1 METDAAFAPSA
12 RLKTI
17 KGIRRRL
24 KKTVRALGG
33 LPREEV
39 SPAGGWVLD
48 HARFLLGEME
58 SARWDG
64 RRREKLPARGREPRV
79 MALAREIVAEG
90 EGEVTAPLIL
100 RTARTFYENREP
112 AQAELHCLPLALQA
126 ALLEGVDGVLRA
138 CLRED
143 AAGRRGRAWARGFSR
158 NRRRGLPREDEALR
172 RGLALLSG
180 REEEA
185 ALRRARRIM
194 EKTGRKLPD
203 ALEEKTARGLRA
215 GRLIASLHGL
225 SRLPFDA
232 IMERLNPAAALL
244 RREETYRRM
253 DNQGRACYQQAVG
266 RLAKKLGASESA
278 VARAAL
284 ELAREGEGVRG
295 EAGYYLLEETDRIGE
310 ALFRRPV
317 RKRSEGG
324 RTVRFLLPLYLGAAA
339 ALPAAWAAGTPVWL
353 WPPLLLCVSQLL
365 RTAYFALLRRR
376 FPARRLPRLY
386 FRHLTRETR
395 TLVAVPALLTD
406 PKQAVRLVKHLA
418 VLRCANP
425 DRYLDFLLLADFA
438 DGPEETAPGD
448 DDIVSAAAEAV
459 RALRETGGGA
469 YYLHRARQW
478 NGECFAG
485 RERKRGA
492 LAMLNHLLTDG
503 ERTDPVRFASCDLNA
518 LQGRYRYV
526 ITLDADTFLPP
537 GAARRL
543 VGAMEHPL
551 QKDRLGV
558 LQPRMEIAPDTVT
571 TRLQRFLG
579 GPGGADVYG
588 FAAQDVYQDALGKGS
603 FVGKGIYRPDLWLAR
618 QEGRLEGRPL
628 LSHDLIEGE
637 IVQSA
642 LASDLTLYDGHPKTL
657 AGWYRR
663 LHRWTRGDWQLLPFL
678 GDGRLPLLSRHK
690 IWDNLRRSLLP
701 LARVLLLFAAARR
714 GPALLLLALPWPG
727 RGMLRRFLFLPGEAA
742 ALTDAAA
749 RALHRQFVSHR
760 KLLEWVTAAQ
770 GEEGRVP
777 LYCVLAQALSGAALA
792 ALSLWP
798 GGFWPGAL
806 AGMLWLSA
814 PLWQAAL
821 EKPLRIA
828 APMTAPQR
836 ERMRALALDT
846 WRFFED
852 AVTADTRFLPPDNVQ
867 LDPPRGP
874 ALRTSPTNAGLYLLS
889 CCAARELGIISSRDM
904 ARRLSRTLD
913 ALDGLP
919 TWKGHFYN
927 WYDLST
933 GLPLAPAFVSTVD
946 SGNLAGCLF
955 ACAQICRQRLEEI
968 PEDLRCLPGRLDA
981 LFSRMDF
988 SALYDPKEKLF
999 FVGFDEET
1007 GKPTP
1012 ARYDLM
1018 ASEARLTS
1026 FLAVMTGQAPPEHWK
1041 RLNRA
1046 TAYCGGG
1053 PALLSWG
1060 GTLFEY
1066 LMPHLLLPL
1075 IPGTLMGEGCLCAV
1089 RAQMAHRPDRP
1100 FGISE
1105 SGCFSFDADR
1115 NYQYRAFGLPALA
1128 LSGETAGEV
1137 IAPYASLL
1145 ALPFFPFS
1153 AARNAQRMESLG
1165 WRDGRGFFEAAD
1177 YTRFSRRPQLVRSHM
1192 AHHQGMILCSLCNA
1206 LCQNALVRAF
1216 LSPPAARAC
1225 AWLLWERAPRRAYRR
1240 AALPLPR
1247 PRRALPGPCRRA
1259 ARKGFPLDAHAL
1271 SAGHMTWVLS
1281 AAGQGYLAW
1290 KDTLLTRFDP
1300 DAGEMTGPQMY
1311 LRDGDSGQVLRPL
1324 MEGRAA
1330 FLSGSAEFSLA
1341 WGKWK
1346 ALVSCCCAP
1355 LSGAAVMRLTVE
1367 NAGKEAGVLEAA
1379 TYLEAALSS
1388 YPDDRAHPNF
1398 RDLSVQVRPWGR
1410 KGLVAR
1416 RLSRGEGEAPAPV
1429 LCHFAAGVPEPV
1441 LLQGD
1446 RTLFLG
1452 RLGSVRMPEQAGL
1465 PGEKCALRT
1474 GDTLAPCLSLR
1485 CGLTVAPGEK
1495 RTAYFVTL
1503 CRDSLA
1509 ELSEDLLKEQTWK
1522 EAFSLAYT
1530 QDQMAMREMNVDG
1543 RALHAY
1549 QQILGAVWWR
1559 GQPHQGGWP
1568 PASRHVLWARG
1579 VPGTRPVWMASL
1591 RERDDALLRH
1601 ALRCHAWMRRLG
1613 VRTDLILFLP
1623 EETQYRRP
1631 IRDAA
1636 EHALSVCP
1644 GGAGEGV
1651 TVVAGGEAER
1661 EQMEKLCRLTLRSG
1675 ASLTEQ
1681 LRRLILSRR
1690 EESAALT
1697 RPRPVLPE
1705 KWRDENSFGGFTAE
1719 GSYAA
1724 VRPAPAP
1731 WHNLLCGEAFGT
1743 LACETG
1749 ILHSYAGN
1757 SRLNR
1762 ITRLNPDVHRGVP
1775 SEEICLLNEE
1785 GTLFSLTSPTALH
1798 SPGVTEYRC
1807 LCGGALSSLA
1817 VFSHPEKAAGFRT
1830 LTLRGMEGERYTVFW
1845 AVRFSLG
1852 EGEEE
1857 TRCRVRDFRVLA
1869 QNGEGPGVA
1878 WACLPGARCRV
1889 MASGL
1894 LSPAA
1899 LLGGE
1904 SGGGSAAVL
1913 SLPVVLPAGGQIRI
1927 GMLLGYSPH
1936 EEAAEADC
1944 AALLGEDEGERE
1956 RAVRRWWQ
1964 NRLGRLTLFAG
1975 EKPLEY
1981 LLNTW
1986 LPYQTLAARLL
1997 ARMGPYQAGGAWGF
2011 RDQLQDL
2018 LSLLYT
2024 HPAFARRHLLTCA
2037 AHQYAEG
2044 DAQHWWHPPR
2054 RGVRTRI
2061 SDDRLFLPY
2070 MTAQYVKITGDESV
2084 LAEKAPY
2091 LKSAPLEPDEK
2102 DRYEEPESTEWE
2114 ETLLSHCLRAI
2125 DSVGFG
2131 EHGLPLMGGGDW
2143 NDGMDRVGGE
2153 RGESVWL
2160 GFFLA
2165 VVLRE
2170 FAPLCP
2176 GDARERYKALRRRL
2190 LDAAESA
2197 WTGQWYLRAWY
2208 DGGKPLGGPQTDPPR
2223 IDLISQVFS
2232 VLAGAPRAHAGL
2244 ALNHALRLLYDR
2256 EAGLTYLL
2264 APPFSPE
2271 EKAGYI
2277 GAYLPFVRENGG
2289 QYTHAV
2295 PWLVLALCKAGKY
2308 SFAWEIARTALPTAH
2323 ADTREKALTYRT
2335 EPYVLAGDVCG
2346 GENRGRGGWTW
2357 YTGAAAWMYHVWLTA
2372 LLGFEKRGA
2381 RARLSPA
2388 PDSGME
2394 EFTLVYRYGASRWH
2408 FTAARDAAFPT
2419 LDGEKLT
2426 DGWADLVDDG
2436 KTHEARFP
2444 FR

>member
-1 METDAAFAPSA
+1 MERDAAIAPSA
-12 RLKTI
+12 RLKPVR
-17 KGIRRRL
+17 GIRRRL

-39 SPAGGWVLD
+39 SPAGGWILD
-48 HARFLLGEME
+48 HGRFLLAETE
-58 SARWDG
+58 SARRDG

-79 MALAREIVAEG
+79 MALARKIVKDG
-90 EGEVTAPLIL
+90 EGEVTAALIL
-100 RTARTFYENREP
+100 RTARTFFEDREP
-112 AQAELHCLPLALQA
+112 TQAELHCLPLAIRD
-126 ALLEGVDGVLRA
+126 ALLEEVDGVLLS

-143 AAGRRGRAWARGFSR
+143 AAARQARSWARRFSQ

-172 RGLALLSG
+172 LGLKNLSDQ
-180 REEEA
+180 EAEA

-194 EKTGRKLPD
+194 EKTGRKLKD
-203 ALEEKTARGLRA
+203 ALEEKTARGRRA
-215 GRLIASLHGL
+215 GRLVSSLHGL
-225 SRLPFDA
+225 SRLPFDG
-232 IMERLNPAAALL
+232 IMERLNPVAAAL
-244 RREETYRRM
+244 RREETYRQM
-253 DNQGRACYQQAVG
+253 DSQGRACYQQAVS

-278 VARAAL
+278 VARAAV
-284 ELAREGEGVRG
+284 ELASEGEGLRG
-295 EAGYYLLEETDRIGE
+295 EAGFYLLEEPEWIGE

-317 RKRSEGG
+317 RKRTETG
-324 RTVRFLLPLYLGAAA
+324 RTARFLLPLYLGSAA
-339 ALPAAWAAGTPVWL
+339 ALFAARAAGLPLWL
-353 WPPLLLCVSQLL
+353 LPAFLLCFSQLL

-386 FRHLTRETR
+386 FRHLTEETR

-406 PKQAVRLVKHLA
+406 PQQAVRLVKHLA
-418 VLRCANP
+418 ALRCANP

-459 RALRETGGGA
+459 RALRDTAGGT

-492 LAMLNHLLTDG
+492 LEMLNHLLTNG
-503 ERTDPVRFASCDLNA
+503 ERTDPVRFASCALNA

-526 ITLDADTFLPP
+526 ITLDADTVLPP

-588 FAAQDVYQDALGKGS
+588 VAAQDVYQDALGRGS
-603 FVGKGIYRPDLWLAR
+603 FVGKGIYRPDLWLQR

-642 LASDLTLYDGHPKTL
+642 LASDLALYDGHPKTL

-678 GDGRLPLLSRHK
+678 ADRRLPLLSRHK

-701 LARVLLLFAAARR
+701 LARVTLLFYAARR
-714 GPALLLLALPWPG
+714 GVLPFLLALPWPG
-727 RGMLRRFLFLPGEAA
+727 RGLLRRFLFLPGEAA
-742 ALTDAAA
+742 ALADAAA
-749 RALHRQFVSHR
+749 RAVYRQLVSHR

-770 GEEGRVP
+770 GEAGRVP

-814 PLWQAAL
+814 PLWQMTL

-836 ERMRALALDT
+836 ERMRALARDT

-852 AVTADTRFLPPDNVQ
+852 TVTGDTLFLPPDNLQ

-889 CCAARELGIISSRDM
+889 CCAARELGFISTRDM
-904 ARRLSRTLD
+904 ARRLSDTLD
-913 ALDGLP
+913 TLEGLP
-919 TWKGHFYN
+919 VWKGHFYN
-927 WYDLST
+927 WYDLSS

-955 ACAQICRQRLEEI
+955 ACAQICRQRLEEM
-968 PEDLRCLPGRLDA
+968 PEGFRGLPARLDA

-988 SALYDPKEKLF
+988 SALYDKREKLF
-999 FVGFDEET
+999 FVGVDAET

-1089 RAQMAHRPDRP
+1089 RAQMACRPGRP

-1145 ALPFFPFS
+1145 ALPFFPRS

-1165 WRDGRGFFEAAD
+1165 WRDARGFFEAAD
-1177 YTRFSRRPQLVRSHM
+1177 YTRSPRRPRLVRSHM

-1206 LCQNALVRAF
+1206 LCQRALVRAF
-1216 LSPPAARAC
+1216 MSPPAARAC
-1225 AWLLWERAPRRAYRR
+1225 ACLLWERAPGRAPRRA
-1240 AALPLPR
+1240 PLPPPR
-1247 PRRALPGPCRRA
+1247 LRRALPGPCRRA
-1259 ARKGFPLDAHAL
+1259 ARSGFPLDAHAL

-1281 AAGQGYLAW
+1281 AAGRGYLAW

-1311 LRDGDSGQVLRPL
+1311 LRDGESGQVLRPL
-1324 MEGRAA
+1324 MEGRAC
-1330 FLSGSAEFSLA
+1330 FLSGSAEFSLE

-1346 ALVSCCCAP
+1346 ALLACCCAP
-1355 LSGAAVMRLTVE
+1355 LNGAAVMRLTVE
-1367 NAGKEAGVLEAA
+1367 NAGKEAGTLEAI
-1379 TYLEAALSS
+1379 TYLEATLSS
-1388 YPDDRAHPNF
+1388 YRDDRAHPNF
-1398 RDLSVQVRPWGR
+1398 RDLSVQVLPWGR
-1410 KGLVAR
+1410 KGLTAR
-1416 RLSRGEGEAPAPV
+1416 RLAREGEAPV
-1429 LCHFAAGVPEPV
+1429 LCHFAAGGSGPV

-1452 RLGSVRMPEQAGL
+1452 RLGSVRMPEQAAL
-1465 PGEKCALRT
+1465 PGERCALRT

-1495 RTAYFVTL
+1495 RTVYFVTL

-1509 ELSEDLLKEQTWK
+1509 ELSEDFLKEQTWK
-1522 EAFSLAYT
+1522 EAFSLAYA
-1530 QDQMAMREMNVDG
+1530 QDQMTLRELNMDG
-1543 RALHAY
+1543 KALHAY
-1549 QQILGAVWWR
+1549 QQLLGAVWWR
-1559 GQPHQGGWP
+1559 GQSHQGGLT
-1568 PASRHVLWARG
+1568 PASCSALWALG
-1579 VPGTRPVWMASL
+1579 VSGERPVWMVSL
-1591 RERDDALLRH
+1591 REAGDAALLRH
-1601 ALRCHAWMRRLG
+1601 TLRCHAWMERHGLG
-1613 VRTDLILFLP
+1613 TDLILFCP
-1623 EETQYRRP
+1623 EENQYRRP
-1631 IRDAA
+1631 VRDAA
-1636 EHALSVCP
+1636 EHALSVRP

-1651 TVVAGGEAER
+1651 TVTAGSEE
-1661 EQMEKLCRLTLRSG
+1661 EQKRLESLCRLTLRGG
-1675 ASLTEQ
+1675 APLGEQ
-1681 LRRLILSRR
+1681 LRRLILPRR
-1690 EESAALT
+1690 EEGAAVV

-1719 GSYAA
+1719 GNYAV

-1731 WHNLLCGEAFGT
+1731 WHNLLCGENFGT

-1775 SEEICLLNEE
+1775 GEEICLLDEE

-1798 SPGVTEYRC
+1798 CPGVTEYRC
-1807 LCGGALSSLA
+1807 LCGGALSSLT

-1830 LTLRGMEGERYTVFW
+1830 LTLRGGAGERYTVFW

-1857 TRCRVRDFRVLA
+1857 TRCRVLGFQALA
-1869 QNGEGPGVA
+1869 RNGEGPGAA

-1894 LSPAA
+1894 LTPAA
-1899 LLGGE
+1899 LLGEE
-1904 SGGGSAAVL
+1904 SGGGSAAVF
-1913 SLPVVLPAGGQIRI
+1913 SLPVVLPAGGQIRLR
-1927 GMLLGYSPH
+1927 MLLGYSSH

-1944 AALLGEDEGERE
+1944 AALLREDEGEAE
-1956 RAVRRWWQ
+1956 RAVRRLWQ
-1964 NRLGRLTLFAG
+1964 DRLGRLTLFAG

-1997 ARMGPYQAGGAWGF
+1997 ARMGPYQPGGAWGF

-2044 DAQHWWHPPR
+2044 DVQHWWHPPR

-2084 LAEKAPY
+2084 LSENAPY
-2091 LKSAPLEPDEK
+2091 LKSAPLEPGEK
-2102 DRYEEPESTEWE
+2102 DRYEEPEVTDWE

-2153 RGESVWL
+2153 KGESVWL

-2176 GDARERYKALRRRL
+2176 GDVRERYKALRRRI

-2208 DGGKPLGGPQTDPPR
+2208 DDGKPLGGPYTDPPR
-2223 IDLISQVFS
+2223 IDLISQAFS
-2232 VLAGAPRAHAGL
+2232 VLAGAPRAHAAL
-2244 ALNHALRLLYDR
+2244 ALSHALRLLYDR
-2256 EAGLTYLL
+2256 ETGLTYLL
-2264 APPFSPE
+2264 SPPFSPE

-2308 SFAWEIARTALPTAH
+2308 RFAWEIARTALPTAH
-2323 ADTREKALTYRT
+2323 ADTREKALIYQT

-2426 DGWADLVDDG
+2426 DGWAELADDG